1 MDFRNTQRTGTQ
13 ARVLPDG
20 AASNRVFRDVPRDA
34 ASLPSPGKRTRHGE
48 RGMKDTA
55 HFLMDAPFTSSVN
68 GSLEDPRGCAWRDI
82 RFGRGQ
88 KSDWAGATP
97 PLGAFQPPKDF
108 VGSLQP
114 SVRKESALTACF
126 ARARRRETSN
136 EPGGIKCQSTISNP
150 QS

>member
-1 MDFRNTQRTGTQ
+1 MDFRNAQRIGTQ

-48 RGMKDTA
+48 RGMKDTD

-68 GSLEDPRGCAWRDI
+68 GSVDEPRGCAWRDI

-97 PLGAFQPPKDF
+97 PLAASSRPKTLWGRSSP
-108 VGSLQP
+108 VLEE
-114 SVRKESALTACF
+114 ESATSVFCP
-126 ARARRRETSN
+126 RQEKRR
-136 EPGGIKCQSTISNP
+136 Q
-150 QS
+150 